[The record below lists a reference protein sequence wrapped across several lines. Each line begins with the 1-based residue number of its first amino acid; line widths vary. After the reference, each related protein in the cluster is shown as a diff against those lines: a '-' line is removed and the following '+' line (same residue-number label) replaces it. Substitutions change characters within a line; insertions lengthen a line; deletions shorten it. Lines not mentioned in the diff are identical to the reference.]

1 MKIRK
6 VTAIASISSFL
17 LAQFAFELQAQQPV
31 VERPQGL
38 ILLRP
43 YKQAQVPPVI
53 LSDSDRLHSLMRA
66 GKLYLTLA
74 DALALAI
81 ENNLDL
87 QIDRFGPLSAE
98 WTLERNK
105 AGGPLRGV
113 TSGNTVVNQATS
125 GQGANGALQAAG
137 LTSGGGNGSSG
148 VSNGSISQIGPIT
161 PNLDAVFQ
169 NTSVWAHTTAPVPN
183 IFYYG
188 TPSLID
194 IVHKYQSFV
203 QQGLITG
210 GYVQVTANESYLNEN
225 SPADVLNPSLAP
237 VAQIYIQHNLLQG
250 FGAGVNSRFI
260 RIAAKQ
266 VGAAAV
272 TFRSQL
278 TVLVQNVV
286 NVYWGLV
293 ASQQDLAAKQNARRI
308 SEKFNDDTS
317 REVELGVI
325 AKVDIYRAQAEL
337 SSRSQDA
344 VLAQETVSQQETQ
357 LKGLLSRTGLE
368 DPMLDAAEIV
378 TLDQIQVPASD
389 ELPPLRQLVATALA
403 HRPDVQLDTI
413 NDEISE
419 LNATGTK
426 NNLLPFLQ
434 GRAST
439 TNRAESGAVN
449 PSTVV
454 NPIAYP
460 PPLPSTVGGLG
471 NALGQ
476 IFRHD
481 YTSRSG
487 AIIFAPAIGNH
498 LAQGDYGIDQLQ
510 LRQGDLVERRN
521 RNQLVVDISNQ
532 VIALRQARARYANA
546 VATRE
551 LQQTLL
557 EKEQQKFTLG
567 GSTTDLVIAAERT
580 LSAARY
586 VEIAAL
592 STYSQ
597 ARVGLDQALGL
608 TLESNHI
615 SVDQALKGRVEY
627 DFKTTNSEPDAA
639 SGANR

>member
-1 MKIRK
+1 
-6 VTAIASISSFL
+6 
-17 LAQFAFELQAQQPV
+17 
-31 VERPQGL
+31 
-38 ILLRP
+38 
-43 YKQAQVPPVI
+43 
-53 LSDSDRLHSLMRA
+53 
-66 GKLYLTLA
+66 
-74 DALALAI
+74 
-81 ENNLDL
+81 
-87 QIDRFGPLSAE
+87 
-98 WTLERNK
+98 
-105 AGGPLRGV
+105 
-113 TSGNTVVNQATS
+113 
-125 GQGANGALQAAG
+125 
-137 LTSGGGNGSSG
+137 
-148 VSNGSISQIGPIT
+148 
-161 PNLDAVFQ
+161 
-169 NTSVWAHTTAPVPN
+169 
-183 IFYYG
+183 
-188 TPSLID
+188 
-194 IVHKYQSFV
+194 
-203 QQGLITG
+203 
-210 GYVQVTANESYLNEN
+210 
-225 SPADVLNPSLAP
+225 
-237 VAQIYIQHNLLQG
+237 
-250 FGAGVNSRFI
+250 
-260 RIAAKQ
+260 
-266 VGAAAV
+266 
-272 TFRSQL
+272 
-278 TVLVQNVV
+278 
-286 NVYWGLV
+286 
-293 ASQQDLAAKQNARRI
+293 
-308 SEKFNDDTS
+308 
-317 REVELGVI
+317 
-325 AKVDIYRAQAEL
+325 
-337 SSRSQDA
+337 
-344 VLAQETVSQQETQ
+344 
-357 LKGLLSRTGLE
+357 
-368 DPMLDAAEIV
+368 MLDAAEIV

-608 TLESNHI
+608 TQLAEQI
-615 SVDQALKGRVEY
+615 AEPATERCGRRE
-627 DFKTTNSEPDAA
+627 
-639 SGANR
+639 RR